1 MQGAG
6 RPVPPGLVLGRGRGY
21 GDAVAYGPGRVAQ
34 PDEVWNFGRGDGLEK
49 CFLAANL
56 LGGEEICVE
65 GGEAA
70 LLADGGALCAF
81 PTVKRPRETRIA
93 LRR

>member
-1 MQGAG
+1 MLFRSLERIAA
-6 RPVPPGLVLGRGRGY
+6 L
-21 GDAVAYGPGRVAQ
+21 DAASIYDGPGRVAQ

-70 LLADGGALCAF
+70 LLADGRALCAF